1 MSKQRLLILLLSLNI
16 CFIVQGQIT
25 TTTYDNKAILQ
36 SYQRNQFIWPFIF
49 EDYDNRNNLCFSLT
63 TDTAVNIYCVDNN
76 LNVLNVFPAEIS
88 KFFFFKL
95 NNKLYGV
102 RNYQSSPYTH
112 DSTYFY
118 ANYLNGN
125 NIFNKLVFSIKEDTS
140 KYYFMYTCF
149 ITRNKDIAFFL
160 QDEEKN
166 SDKFGARLFIIDTLG
181 EIKASK
187 SLNQIA
193 SDYQK
198 IYETDSNFTILKSD
212 YQRENILPKAYYID
226 KTTLDV
232 IDSSTFISKFYLD
245 WGRKINDSIFVS
257 ISSSG
262 SRPSNEPNRYII
274 YIVNDK
280 DLTVKSKTKVE
291 YGGDFVAGQASQVFQ
306 NAIDFVNED
315 SIYHCCYIRNSNG
328 LDGDFSGFIHII
340 NFGINGVLNFEY
352 KFKYDSL
359 VPKIINGIKATDDG
373 GLLVMI
379 QLITNDCWILKFSPN
394 GLVGLTNVETGEKES
409 VKIYPNPARDFI
421 LVDIECLNFKKSDI
435 ELFDMQGRIVK
446 KAKLKA
452 KQGNRI
458 DVSSLSAG
466 AYSYNVSLNG
476 KTISGKVIVGK

>member
-16 CFIVQGQIT
+16 CFIAQSQT

-125 NIFNKLVFSIKEDTS
+125 NIFNKLVFSINEDTS
-140 KYYFMYTCF
+140 KYYSIHTCF
-149 ITRNKDIAFFL
+149 ITRNKEVAFFL
-160 QDEEKN
+160 QDKGKN
-166 SDKFGARLFIIDTLG
+166 SDQVGAKLFIIDTLG
-181 EIKASK
+181 EIRKSK

-193 SDYQK
+193 LRTQA
-198 IYETDSNFTILKSD
+198 IYETDSNFTILNSD

-232 IDSSTFISKFYLD
+232 IDSSTFISKFYI
-245 WGRKINDSIFVS
+245 GRERKINDSIFVS
-257 ISSSG
+257 ISSLG

-280 DLTVKSKTKVE
+280 DLTVKSKKVE

-306 NAIDFVNED
+306 NAIDFLNED
-315 SIYHCCYIRNSNG
+315 SIYHCCYIRNSDG

-359 VPKIINGIKATDDG
+359 VPKIINGIKATNDG
-373 GLLVMI
+373 GLLVMV

-394 GLVGLTNVETGEKES
+394 GLVGLTNIETKEQES
-409 VKIYPNPARDFI
+409 VKVYPNPAKDY
-421 LVDIECLNFKKSDI
+421 VNVYIECTNFKSSDI
-435 ELFDMQGRIVK
+435 EILDMQGKILK
-446 KAKLKA
+446 QAKLKG

-458 DVSSLSAG
+458 DVSMLPSG
-466 AYSYNVSLNG
+466 AYTYNVTLNG
-476 KTISGKVIVGK
+476 KTLSGKVIIGR